1 MDTKNIV
8 ALTVVGAVSVAGIN
22 EASHIAHGIKAK
34 THIEVEAHQPI
45 DLGRSHTVTTAT
57 GSVIDSSV
65 KVYEIGGGVFIV
77 SSGYPTVKFRG

>member
-1 MDTKNIV
+1 METKTFV
-8 ALTVVGAVSVAGIN
+8 AYTVAGAVSVAGIN
-22 EASHIAHGIKAK
+22 EASHIAHGVKAK

-45 DLGRSHTVTTAT
+45 DLGRTHTVTTAT

-65 KVYEIGGGVFIV
+65 KVYKTGGGGFIV

>member
-1 MDTKNIV
+1 METKTCV
-8 ALTVVGAVSVAGIN
+8 AYTVVVAVSVAGIN
-22 EASHIAHGIKAK
+22 EASHIAHGVKAK

-65 KVYEIGGGVFIV
+65 KIYETGGDVFIV
-77 SSGYPTVKFRG
+77 SSGNPTVKYRG